1 MVTINLVVAIGTDL
15 IAVTVL
21 AYGLY
26 FRRYYRRDL
35 MLAYVALNVG
45 VLVVTSVL
53 IYAEVGI
60 VLGFG
65 LFGILSII
73 RLRSDTVTQEEIAYY
88 FVALALGLVSGVHPG
103 PAWVAPA
110 LSMLLVLVMYVVDH
124 PGLRRQT
131 RRQKVTLDAVHVD
144 DRALRA
150 TLATLLRA
158 EIRHVVVEDVDVVR
172 DTTTVDVRFRPGPP
186 APAVS
191 PAVSPPVASARGN
204 GYLR

>member
-1 MVTINLVVAIGTDL
+1 VVPLNLVVAVGADL
-15 IAVTVL
+15 VAVTVL
-21 AYGLY
+21 AYCLY

-35 MLAYVALNVG
+35 MLAYIALNIG

-60 VLGFG
+60 GLGFG

-103 PAWVAPA
+103 PLWLAPA
-110 LSMLLVLVMYVVDH
+110 LAALLVLVMYVIDH
-124 PGLRRQT
+124 PGLMRST
-131 RRQKVTLDAVHVD
+131 LRQKVTLDAVFVD
-144 DRALRA
+144 ERALRA
-150 TLATLLRA
+150 ALASLLRA
-158 EIRHVVVEDVDVVR
+158 EIRHVVVEDVDMVR

-186 APAVS
+186 VT
-191 PAVSPPVASARGN
+191 VPPPLTSVRGN
-204 GYLR
+204 GYPR